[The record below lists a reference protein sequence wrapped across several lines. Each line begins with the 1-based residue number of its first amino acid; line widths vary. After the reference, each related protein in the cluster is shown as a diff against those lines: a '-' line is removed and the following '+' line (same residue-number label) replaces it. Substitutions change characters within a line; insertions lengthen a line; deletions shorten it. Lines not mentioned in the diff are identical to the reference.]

1 MIVGI
6 PTDDGVTV
14 SEHFGRS
21 RSFLIAKI
29 EDGKVVSRNLYEN
42 PHNKESDDQVGHGR
56 VLKLLTDNKV
66 GKVVCFNLNPRM
78 QGNLESLKI
87 KVEKSGLNSRIDEIL
102 KEEAARTH

>member
-29 EDGKVVSRNLYEN
+29 ENGILTGRNLYEN
-42 PHNKESDDQVGHGR
+42 PHNKESDDKAGHGR

-66 GKVVCFNLNPRM
+66 NKVVCFNLNPRM
-78 QGNLESLKI
+78 QENLESLKI
-87 KVEKSGLNSRIDEIL
+87 KVERSELNSRIDDIL
-102 KEEAARTH
+102 RKEVANHH